1 MLFKGTILFEDL
13 GKFCYHFPMI
23 FENLDM
29 RPKTYGSK
37 AKAPC
42 PHNRR
47 RSNMMLN
54 PLNLKHLNRID
65 ESDADM
71 ITLNL
76 EDAIAPERKREALE
90 NIALFLSHM
99 EQSRSFIVVRTN
111 PIGEGGEA
119 EIAFLNDFA
128 FDAVRVAKV
137 KDQYEIARA
146 LTLLDEKKELHISLE
161 TKEAFEKLTTL
172 RIDPRLTTA
181 NLGILDLLTS
191 LELPQSLVQRG
202 NPTIDYILSKF
213 LVDAKTAGIHPVGF
227 MFQEYHDTE
236 SFRAWCQREKMMGF
250 ESKACMGPKQVSIA
264 NEVFGVDNEA
274 LTRAR
279 HIKAAFEAHAAKGI
293 NGFMDKKYDI
303 FVDEPIYRDALLLL
317 ESHGEER

>member
-1 MLFKGTILFEDL
+1 
-13 GKFCYHFPMI
+13 MI
-23 FENLDM
+23 FSQLDTL
-29 RPKTYGSK
+29 PKEFSNAYKKRCKHT
-37 AKAPC
+37 
-42 PHNRR
+42 RR

-76 EDAIAPERKREALE
+76 EDAIAPSRKKEALN

-99 EQSRSFIVVRTN
+99 QESRSFIVVRVN
-111 PIGEGGEA
+111 PLQEGGEE
-119 EIAFLNDFA
+119 EIAFLNDFG

-137 KDQYEIARA
+137 KDQSDIARA
-146 LTLLDEKKELHISLE
+146 LTLLSEDKELHISLE
-161 TKEAFEKLTTL
+161 TKEAFANLATL

-191 LELPQSLVQRG
+191 LGLPQSLVKPD

-213 LVDAKTAGIHPVGF
+213 LVDAHTAGIHPIGF
-227 MFQEYHDTE
+227 MYQEYNDIE
-236 SFRAWCQREKMMGF
+236 GFRQWCEREKAMGF
-250 ESKACMGPKQVSIA
+250 TSKACMGPKQVAIA
-264 NEVFGVDNEA
+264 NEVFGVSKEEIA
-274 LTRAR
+274 RAK
-279 HIKAAFEAHAAKGI
+279 HIKERFEEESAKGN
-293 NGFMDKKYDI
+293 NGFMDERYDI

-317 ESHGEER
+317 QNAP